1 MHPSPAAAAAAAAAG
16 GGASLDAEAAWPPPP
31 STPPARTCRPL
42 LWALGTAL
50 LLLAATCAAC
60 VARTWASQGP
70 AAGPEPAPDARAG
83 LLPDV
88 PAQSG
93 LFAQLVAQS
102 VLLTNGTVRWHSEAG
117 LAGVALSRGVSYD
130 EDAREVVVAQAGV
143 YYVFLHLELQRVVAR
158 QGSGVVA
165 LSLHLQP
172 PRFSEA
178 SSASALATEVHLP
191 PACGEKGPDSA
202 VGFKGRLLPLGA
214 GQRLSVHLRATAEA
228 HPAWQL
234 VQGATLLGL
243 FRVTP
248 EVSGRLAS
256 H

>member
-1 MHPSPAAAAAAAAAG
+1 MHPCPAAAAAG
-16 GGASLDAEAAWPPPP
+16 GAVSLDAEAAWPPAP

-42 LWALGTAL
+42 PWALGTAL

-70 AAGPEPAPDARAG
+70 AAGPEPATDARAG
-83 LLPDV
+83 LLPDA

-102 VLLTNGTVRWHSEAG
+102 VLLTNGTMRWHSEPS
-117 LAGVALSRGVSYD
+117 LAGVALSRGLSYD
-130 EDAREVVVAQAGV
+130 EDAREVVVAEAGV
-143 YYVFLHLELQRVVAR
+143 FYVFLHLELQRVVAR

-172 PRFSEA
+172 PLFSEA
-178 SSASALATEVHLP
+178 ATSSSALATEVHLP
-191 PACGEKGPDSA
+191 PAEAACGEKGPDSA
-202 VGFKGRLLPLGA
+202 VGFQGRLLPLGA

-234 VQGATLLGL
+234 AQGATLLGL

-248 EVSGRLAS
+248 EVSGGLAS
-256 H
+256 L